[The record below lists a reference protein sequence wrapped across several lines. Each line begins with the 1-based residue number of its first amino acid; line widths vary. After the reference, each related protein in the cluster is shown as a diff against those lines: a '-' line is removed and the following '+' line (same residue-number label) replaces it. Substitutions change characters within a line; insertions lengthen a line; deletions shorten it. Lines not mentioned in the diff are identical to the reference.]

1 VVEKHG
7 ELRLVGFQ
15 MIPMRSDP
23 RPGPAGVCLAAG
35 TGIMR
40 VMPGKEEV
48 LADVIPID
56 VVANFTLAVPWYLTY
71 KGTHFKVRML

>member
-1 VVEKHG
+1 
-7 ELRLVGFQ
+7 
-15 MIPMRSDP
+15 M
-23 RPGPAGVCLAAG
+23 AAG